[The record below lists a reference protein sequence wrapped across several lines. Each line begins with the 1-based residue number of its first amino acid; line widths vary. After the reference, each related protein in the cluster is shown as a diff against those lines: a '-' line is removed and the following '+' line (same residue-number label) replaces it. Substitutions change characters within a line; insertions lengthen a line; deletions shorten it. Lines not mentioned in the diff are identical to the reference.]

1 MRGEGGNGTVRDARG
16 WKRAL
21 EHERSPRE
29 KTLFREVCL
38 ARRPKRHARIGLDLS
53 PAVIREATRV
63 AARDRHWMPGR
74 RSRERR
80 ARVEPNARTLAT
92 DPRPAS
98 RALSVPTAAPS
109 AKIDNTPTD
118 FTTGPEA
125 SVRVSAPSTPR
136 APARPPASGASR
148 ASRVVGMPNP
158 VSLKPSKGVDDA
170 APYPACPSSALRGRM
185 GADVCARAFISRHA
199 RAPPRGP
206 SRPLYPNRSP
216 RTIDRA
222 LRTSPKPEPAVCT
235 PDGRRS
241 AWQNGR
247 GRVRKQ
253 LERRRV
259 TPLELA
265 CIFYPYV
272 RANSLYFYIRILTT
286 DTRNTAFL
294 VFILL
299 FSASPFH
306 PDAAAVAAH
315 DTDYM

>member
-1 MRGEGGNGTVRDARG
+1 MGVVCPSESPSEAETRAAEARASEGAAPRRSVCHARRGRGGIGRSETRGGGSAR
-16 WKRAL
+16 WSTSARRA
-21 EHERSPRE
+21 R
-29 KTLFREVCL
+29 KTSFLFREEV

-92 DPRPAS
+92 EPRPAS

-148 ASRVVGMPNP
+148 ASRVVGMSNP

-206 SRPLYPNRSP
+206 SRPLYPN
-216 RTIDRA
+216 
-222 LRTSPKPEPAVCT
+222 
-235 PDGRRS
+235 
-241 AWQNGR
+241 
-247 GRVRKQ
+247 
-253 LERRRV
+253 
-259 TPLELA
+259 
-265 CIFYPYV
+265 
-272 RANSLYFYIRILTT
+272 
-286 DTRNTAFL
+286 
-294 VFILL
+294 
-299 FSASPFH
+299 
-306 PDAAAVAAH
+306 
-315 DTDYM
+315 